1 MLNNLRQVHV
11 PGGILDM
18 RTIYLASHLQKRKSY
33 CHLFSPCLSSSHV
46 PALVPVCPAQA
57 RKMMHASGLF
67 PFLAAL
73 YGVDDLPILYRES
86 TNSSHANDTT
96 NYLMHEDRKVTVLS
110 RNGFKGRSTVSRHTS
125 FEDAREIIIK
135 YELPLREQHLQACK
149 KFGELHAK
157 HLPFNPALITEW
169 HGNIPSRSRMIIS
182 ECLLPFTGLCRRTEA
197 EAAVYSG
204 SESPFAEFIMKE
216 RVAGRLY
223 SDSVR
228 S

>member
-1 MLNNLRQVHV
+1 
-11 PGGILDM
+11 
-18 RTIYLASHLQKRKSY
+18 
-33 CHLFSPCLSSSHV
+33 
-46 PALVPVCPAQA
+46 
-57 RKMMHASGLF
+57 MHASGLF

-86 TNSSHANDTT
+86 TNRSHANDTT
-96 NYLMHEDRKVTVLS
+96 NYFLTNEVRQKVTVLL
-110 RNGFKGRSTVSRHTS
+110 RNGFKGSSTVSSHTC

-223 SDSVR
+223 NDSVR
-228 S
+228 SRSATYL

>member
-1 MLNNLRQVHV
+1 
-11 PGGILDM
+11 
-18 RTIYLASHLQKRKSY
+18 
-33 CHLFSPCLSSSHV
+33 
-46 PALVPVCPAQA
+46 
-57 RKMMHASGLF
+57 MMHASGLF

-86 TNSSHANDTT
+86 SKHANDTT
-96 NYLMHEDRKVTVLS
+96 NYFMQTHRQKVTVLM
-110 RNGFKGRSTVSRHTS
+110 RNGFKGPLYVSRHTS

>member
-1 MLNNLRQVHV
+1 
-11 PGGILDM
+11 
-18 RTIYLASHLQKRKSY
+18 
-33 CHLFSPCLSSSHV
+33 
-46 PALVPVCPAQA
+46 
-57 RKMMHASGLF
+57 MMHASGLF

-73 YGVDDLPILYRES
+73 YGVDDLPILYREFDY
-86 TNSSHANDTT
+86 NSSHANDTT
-96 NYLMHEDRKVTVLS
+96 NYIMRTDCQKVTALL
-110 RNGFKGRSTVSRHTS
+110 RNGFKGLSSVSRHTS

-135 YELPLREQHLQACK
+135 YELPLREQHFQACK

-169 HGNIPSRSRMIIS
+169 HGNIPSRSRMIIA
-182 ECLLPFTGLCRRTEA
+182 ECLLPFTGLCRRTVA

-216 RVAGRLY
+216 RVRGRLY